1 VSDRGTN
8 EAHADAALVN
18 AAHVKAAQASAA
30 HADAAPLADVARLSF
45 NQATAERATLAD
57 VVEACARH
65 GIPWVSL
72 WRHKIRETGLDAA
85 ARRVRDAGLRVSSV
99 CRGGMFPAATAAER
113 AERIDDNRRA
123 IDEAAT
129 LGAEVLVLV
138 CGPAAD
144 RDIAAAREQ
153 VAEGIAAVAPYAAE
167 RGVKL
172 GIEPLHPAFAGD
184 RSCITT
190 LREARLLAER
200 LDHAAVG
207 VVADVYHLWWD
218 PELYGEIARTGTRIV
233 GFHTNDWLVPAT
245 NVLLGRG
252 MMGDGVIE
260 LRKIRGA
267 VERAGYAAGPIE
279 VEIFNEAV
287 WGMGLDELLPL
298 TKERFLTHA

>member
-1 VSDRGTN
+1 MSGETPN
-8 EAHADAALVN
+8 AASADAGLVN
-18 AAHVKAAQASAA
+18 AA
-30 HADAAPLADVARLSF
+30 HADAAQVTAAHGEAAPLADVSRLSF
-45 NQATAERATLAD
+45 NQATAERSSLPE

-85 ARRVRDAGLRVSSV
+85 ARHVRDAGLRVSSV

-113 AERIDDNRRA
+113 AARIDDNRRA
-123 IDEAAT
+123 VDEAAA

-144 RDIAAAREQ
+144 RDIAAARQQ

-184 RSCITT
+184 RSCIAT

-218 PELYGEIARTGTRIV
+218 PELHAEIARTGTRIV
-233 GFHTNDWLVPAT
+233 GFHTNDWLVPAA

-267 VERAGYAAGPIE
+267 VERAGYVSGPIE
-279 VEIFNEAV
+279 VEIFNETI
-287 WGMGLDELLPL
+287 WGMPLDEVLSL
-298 TKERFLTHA
+298 TKARFLQHA